1 MVRSSIYCK
10 QNLRKTLWRTLF
22 VLVGEHWK
30 RKGKSQPPFHL
41 GGELPSESFQ
51 VHYIQKSRI
60 CLSTLCCAEF
70 NGWDFTYVRGSC
82 ERAIHVRKN
91 MRYLTVRDYGF
102 KLMSNFFGSFFF
114 SEAKMG
120 SPVSS
125 YITSKSFY
133 PNNYILRLVCIYFVV
148 YYSWIMQIVEL
159 MS

>member
-1 MVRSSIYCK
+1 MNLYISLYYISEMVRASIYCK

-102 KLMSNFFGSFFF
+102 KLMSNFFWFLFLFRDEDG
-114 SEAKMG
+114 
-120 SPVSS
+120 VSGVLLHH
-125 YITSKSFY
+125 KQV
-133 PNNYILRLVCIYFVV
+133 ILP
-148 YYSWIMQIVEL
+148 
-159 MS
+159 